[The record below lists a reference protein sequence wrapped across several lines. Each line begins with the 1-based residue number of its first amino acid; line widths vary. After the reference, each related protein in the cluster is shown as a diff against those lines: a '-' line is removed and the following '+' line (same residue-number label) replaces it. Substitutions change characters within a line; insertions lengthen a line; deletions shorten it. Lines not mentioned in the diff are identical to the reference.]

1 MMVKDKL
8 KIAVLLGGTSEERDV
23 SIASGAQVVAALR
36 RRGHQ
41 VVTVDTALGLLD
53 EDAERALLEARV
65 GLEPPERTA
74 LVRMRGQDAGAVLSR
89 AQLGDQDLLFLA
101 LHGGTG
107 ENGTLQTLLDLAEL
121 RYTGSGRVGSAVA
134 MDKDLSKRLF
144 RAAGVPTADW
154 LMAPVD
160 AATVADTLG
169 FPVIVKPSQQGST
182 VGLSKVSRAEDLQPA
197 IELALRYDR
206 EVMIERFVAGREL
219 TVGVLGDQPLAVGE
233 IVLGQSG
240 VFDYTSKYQPKG
252 AVEVFPAEVSAE
264 IAEEARRLALAA
276 HRALKLDGYSRA
288 DFRLDAEG
296 RLWCLEV
303 NTLPGMTATSLLP
316 QSAAAMG
323 IDFDELCERIC
334 RLGIERCKGARKAR
348 S

>member
-1 MMVKDKL
+1 MVKDKL

-144 RAAGVPTADW
+144 RAA
-154 LMAPVD
+154 
-160 AATVADTLG
+160 
-169 FPVIVKPSQQGST
+169 
-182 VGLSKVSRAEDLQPA
+182 
-197 IELALRYDR
+197 
-206 EVMIERFVAGREL
+206 
-219 TVGVLGDQPLAVGE
+219 
-233 IVLGQSG
+233 
-240 VFDYTSKYQPKG
+240 
-252 AVEVFPAEVSAE
+252 
-264 IAEEARRLALAA
+264 
-276 HRALKLDGYSRA
+276 
-288 DFRLDAEG
+288 
-296 RLWCLEV
+296 C
-303 NTLPGMTATSLLP
+303 
-316 QSAAAMG
+316 
-323 IDFDELCERIC
+323 
-334 RLGIERCKGARKAR
+334 
-348 S
+348 

>member
-1 MMVKDKL
+1 MVKDKL

-89 AQLGDQDLLFLA
+89 AALGDQDLLFLA

-121 RYTGSGRVGSAVA
+121 SYTGSGRVGSAVA

-154 LMAPVD
+154 LMAPVN
-160 AATVADTLG
+160 AQAVAETLG

-182 VGLSKVSRAEDLQPA
+182 VGLTKVSRAEELQPA

-240 VFDYTSKYQPKG
+240 VFDYTSKYQPQG

-264 IAEEARRLALAA
+264 IAAEARRLALAA

-316 QSAAAMG
+316 QSAAAVG

-334 RLGIERCKGARKAR
+334 RLALQA
-348 S
+348 

>member
-1 MMVKDKL
+1 MVKDKL

-74 LVRMRGQDAGAVLSR
+74 LVRMRGQDAGALLSR

-154 LMAPVD
+154 LMAPAD
-160 AATVADTLG
+160 AATVAATLG
-169 FPVIVKPSQQGST
+169 YPVIVKPSQQGST

-252 AVEVFPAEVSAE
+252 AVEVFPAEVSPE
-264 IAEEARRLALAA
+264 IAEEARRLAMAA

-334 RLGIERCKGARKAR
+334 QLALQD
-348 S
+348 

>member
-1 MMVKDKL
+1 MVKDKL

-160 AATVADTLG
+160 AATVAETLG

-219 TVGVLGDQPLAVGE
+219 TVGVLGDRPPAVAE

-334 RLGIERCKGARKAR
+334 QLALQD
-348 S
+348 

>member
-89 AQLGDQDLLFLA
+89 AALGDQDLLFLA

-121 RYTGSGRVGSAVA
+121 NYTGSGRVGSAVA

-160 AATVADTLG
+160 AATVAETLG

-240 VFDYTSKYQPKG
+240 VFDYTSKYQPQG

-316 QSAAAMG
+316 QSAAAVG

-334 RLGIERCKGARKAR
+334 RLALQA
-348 S
+348 

>member
-1 MMVKDKL
+1 
-8 KIAVLLGGTSEERDV
+8 
-23 SIASGAQVVAALR
+23 
-36 RRGHQ
+36 
-41 VVTVDTALGLLD
+41 
-53 EDAERALLEARV
+53 
-65 GLEPPERTA
+65 
-74 LVRMRGQDAGAVLSR
+74 DAGAVLSR

-160 AATVADTLG
+160 AATVAETLG

-240 VFDYTSKYQPKG
+240 VFDYTSKYQLKG
-252 AVEVFPAEVSAE
+252 AVEVFPAEVSAD

-296 RLWCLEV
+296 QLWCLEV

-334 RLGIERCKGARKAR
+334 RLALQD
-348 S
+348 